1 VLLTADPPVEVGA
14 PQATILIV
22 DDNPTN
28 LRMLVRTLEG
38 EGYRLLAARSGRA
51 ALEIAAQARPDL
63 VLLDVMMPEMDGFE
77 VCRALKANAA
87 TREAVVIFLSAG
99 GEVADKVAG
108 LAMGAADYVTKPI
121 QAEEVLARVANHLA
135 RQRLE
140 REVRRGRDELERELA
155 RAAGMQRSLL
165 PARLPRG
172 ASVTFAAHYRT
183 SRYAGGD
190 YYDVLDLGDGKY
202 GVVVA
207 DVSGHGAH
215 AAIVM
220 AMIRA
225 VVHTYPR
232 ASFEPA
238 SVLQH
243 LNRHFAYLWDTPMF
257 ATAACGVIDEQTA
270 AMTLVCAGHHVPL
283 LLRGGRVTPLP
294 VCATLMLLMFELPA
308 IPCSTIPLQRGDR
321 ILLYTDGI
329 TERSGPD
336 DEMYEVDRLKAA
348 LSAAGV
354 TGAEETIDA
363 IVRDVDRFAAGSE
376 AQDDQTLLLIAVD

>member
-1 VLLTADPPVEVGA
+1 VPLTIERPVEIGA
-14 PQATILIV
+14 PEATILIV
-22 DDNPTN
+22 DDNSVN

-51 ALEIAAQARPDL
+51 ALEIAAQAHPDL

-77 VCRALKANAA
+77 VCRALKADPA
-87 TREAVVIFLSAG
+87 TREAVVIFLSAVG
-99 GEVADKVAG
+99 GVADKVNG
-108 LAMGAADYVTKPI
+108 LAMGAADFVTKPI

-165 PARLPRG
+165 PARLPAG
-172 ASVTFAAHYRT
+172 TSVTFAAHYRT

-190 YYDVLDLGDGKY
+190 YYDVLDLGDGRY
-202 GVVVA
+202 GLFVA

-225 VVHTYPR
+225 VVHTYPP
-232 ASFEPA
+232 AAFDPA

-243 LNRHFAYLWDTPMF
+243 VNRHFAYLWDTPMF
-257 ATAACGVIDEQTA
+257 ATAVCGVIDEQASSLTFA
-270 AMTLVCAGHHVPL
+270 CAGHHVPL
-283 LLRGGRVTPLP
+283 LLRGGRVAPLP
-294 VCATLMLLMFELPA
+294 VDATLMLLMFELPR
-308 IPCSTIPLQRGDR
+308 IPQSIIRLQPGDR
-321 ILLYTDGI
+321 ILLFTDGI
-329 TERSGPD
+329 TERSGPGE
-336 DEMYEVDRLKAA
+336 EMYEVDRLQAA
-348 LSAAGV
+348 LARASGASAADTLELVVGDLE
-354 TGAEETIDA
+354 A
-363 IVRDVDRFAAGSE
+363 FASGGE
-376 AQDDQTLLLIAVD
+376 PTDDQTLLVIAVD

>member
-1 VLLTADPPVEVGA
+1 VLLTVECPAEVVA
-14 PQATILIV
+14 PHATILIV

-28 LRMLVRTLEG
+28 LRMLARTLEG
-38 EGYRLLAARSGRA
+38 QGYRLLAARSGRA

-63 VLLDVMMPEMDGFE
+63 VLLDVMMPEMDGFA
-77 VCRALKANAA
+77 VCRALKAGAA
-87 TREAVVIFLSAG
+87 TREAVVIFLSAI
-99 GEVADKVAG
+99 GEVADKVMG
-108 LAMGAADYVTKPI
+108 LAIGAADYVTKPI

-165 PARLPRG
+165 PARLPAG

-190 YYDVLDLGDGKY
+190 YYDVLELGDGRY
-202 GVVVA
+202 GVFVA

-225 VVHTYPR
+225 VVHTYP
-232 ASFEPA
+232 AAGFDPA

-243 LNRHFAYLWDTPMF
+243 VNRHFAYLWETPMF
-257 ATAACGVIDEQTA
+257 ATAVCGVIDERA
-270 AMTLVCAGHHVPL
+270 ASMTLVCAGHHVPL

-294 VCATLMLLMFELPA
+294 VDATLMLLMFELPH
-308 IPCSTIPLQRGDR
+308 IPQTSVRLQPGDR
-321 ILLYTDGI
+321 ILLYTDGV

-336 DEMYEVDRLKAA
+336 DEMYDVDRLQAA
-348 LSAAGV
+348 LAAS
-354 TGAEETIDA
+354 GAADAETTLDA
-363 IVRDVDRFAAGSE
+363 IVRDVDGFADGCE
-376 AQDDQTLLLIAVD
+376 ANDDQTLLLVAVD